1 MDEKK
6 KSLGKREIVLLGAVL
21 AVALIFY
28 LVTQIRYS
36 APAAF
41 VEISIVDEN
50 SNRTVLEKFPLAEN
64 LEYTITTEPMNAEEP
79 DGINQLV
86 IQDGKAWISEANC
99 PNHDC
104 VKKGKISQNG
114 EMLVCIP
121 HRLTVSIVGE

>member
-21 AVALIFY
+21 AVALVFY
-28 LVTQIRYS
+28 LVNQIRYS

-50 SNRTVLEKFPLAEN
+50 SNRTVLEKFPLTEN

>member
-21 AVALIFY
+21 AVALVFY
-28 LVTQIRYS
+28 LVNQIRYS

-50 SNRTVLEKFPLAEN
+50 SSRTVLENFSLAEN

-121 HRLTVSIVGE
+121 HRLTISIVGE

>member
-1 MDEKK
+1 MNEKK

-21 AVALIFY
+21 AVALVFY
-28 LVTQIRYS
+28 LVNQIRYS